1 MTEPSPPPAVVRGP
15 LPATAERLDGLVR
28 DASRRHPDRVAVRG
42 DSGAVTF
49 GELDRLVSRCAGA
62 LTRLAGGPGA
72 VIGLTAALDPACA
85 VAYYGIARGGCT
97 VALVNP
103 LLGDDELI
111 RALRAAG
118 PRVLVAPERVA
129 GRLRDL
135 AGRLAGR
142 PVVVTLHQGLSAL
155 MAREEGAA
163 EQVPPPAERACIQ
176 FTSGTTGEPKAIVL
190 SHRNLCVNAA
200 QTAQAHGL
208 DGTSVTLNHLPNYHP
223 MHLNSAM
230 CAGAEQVLCTSPDS
244 ADAIALAN
252 RHRATHYYSLP
263 VRLARLAADPG
274 LGGLALDTVR
284 AVYSGGSALPVAAA
298 EKLSGHFGIP
308 VVQGYGL
315 AETSPLVHCDL
326 PQRSRPGSVGVVVA
340 QTECRVVDVTTR
352 AELGAGEVGEVL
364 VRGPQVMT
372 GYLDG
377 PGPVDADG
385 WFATGDVG
393 RVDEEGYLFLV
404 DRLKDVFKH
413 GNWLVSPTEIERV
426 LLTHPQ
432 VADAVVVDGPDEFAG
447 SVAHAYVVVRGDVSC
462 ASVRDHVNERVAP
475 FQRLRTV
482 TAVAAIPRTATGKIR
497 RREIRDGL
505 LGRPNPRNPSIS
517 STREETAP

>member
-1 MTEPSPPPAVVRGP
+1 MTEPGPPAAVMRGP

-28 DASRRHPDRVAVRG
+28 NAALRHPDRVAVRG
-42 DSGAVTF
+42 DSGALTF
-49 GELDRLVSRCAGA
+49 GELDRQVSRTAGA
-62 LTRLAGGPGA
+62 LYRLAGGPGA

-85 VAYYGIARGGCT
+85 VAYYGIARAGCT

-103 LLGDDELI
+103 LLGDGELT
-111 RALRAAG
+111 RALRVAG

-129 GRLRDL
+129 GRLREL
-135 AGRLAGR
+135 AGHLDGR
-142 PVVVTLHQGLSAL
+142 PVVVTLHQDLSEL
-155 MAREEGAA
+155 TARVESVA
-163 EQVPPPAERACIQ
+163 EHAPPAERACIQ

-208 DGTSVTLNHLPNYHP
+208 DGLSVTLNHLPNYHP

-230 CAGAEQVLCTSPDS
+230 CAGATQVLCSSPDS

-274 LGGLALDTVR
+274 LGGLRLDTVR

-298 EKLSGHFGIP
+298 ERLSDHFGVP

-326 PQRSRPGSVGVVVA
+326 PQRSKPGSVGVVVA

-352 AELGAGEVGEVL
+352 EELPAGEVGEVL
-364 VRGPQVMT
+364 LRGPQLMT
-372 GYLDG
+372 GYLDD

-447 SVAHAYVVVRGDVSC
+447 SVAHAYVVVRGNASC

-482 TAVAAIPRTATGKIR
+482 TAVAEIPRTATGKIR

-505 LGRPNPRNPSIS
+505 LGHPHPRSS
-517 STREETAP
+517 STLSTVEETAP